1 MQYPVLINRAVGSDD
16 NYYENRGL
24 LMARKRE
31 LILIGRERDLALANE
46 IVLSGRSI
54 AIVGGRGSGRTAF
67 LGALRTQLEEA
78 AWTVINIRGIASL
91 RAHPF
96 GALYLAGVGSPS
108 PQGIGTS
115 LIESTSM
122 LREASRNARS
132 VLFIDDWDDLDE
144 SSWGVIESVRR
155 STGLPAVVSRL
166 RGLRAR
172 HTPSGLDTSTLE
184 LSYVIELGPLG
195 FDEMERVTS
204 EYLDAPIESST
215 MSRIFA
221 RSGGNIG
228 LALALIDA
236 CRREDRLVQRP
247 EGDWVATGILWS
259 TGLRSLIETH
269 LEALSEEARDALEII
284 ALLGLVDVE
293 TVRKLMSWE
302 TLELLEE
309 RALITLVV
317 SGEQQIV
324 AVVPP
329 LLAEFFRHE
338 PIASRRMRL
347 TEFITARLGSGESRR
362 MLLTNAAPRPN
373 DPLEQD
379 AVFIRLLQEQ
389 AQTELLVARTKW
401 DQDHSAIS
409 AVRYVNALYHVG
421 ADDKEINK
429 VFEQT
434 ECASCAPE
442 HRALFTVAR
451 GNWIANQYQD
461 LEQMSAYFAEQ
472 RPGLGEYAQLL
483 DAVEVRN
490 LVNVVGVPDDF
501 ATKLE
506 ITDDLPTSVQ
516 LALLQS
522 QLMVFVSLGRFTDA
536 RRVFA
541 EIERLDPAEELY
553 MARAFNGLA
562 LIGSGE
568 LKHAL
573 NDLKRLLDEAR
584 GNLDPEASYTFG
596 TGVALCYLLLG
607 DYAAVDN
614 VFDTFL
620 AATNPLPVTPTVQL
634 TMYSIAAVVSLRR
647 GNVALGERYL
657 QDIEAGKVT
666 QGAFPTQS
674 LAWARAQLQSFNGET
689 ELAAKSLWKEANAL
703 WDRGARFSAGLAYL
717 SALEMRPDATRL
729 KKVQEKLSEIDGPF
743 IAAFLGYIE
752 ALIAKDAEAMVNV
765 FERTREVGLNGIAL
779 SALRHSATW
788 FQEAGDE
795 TRAEEVAQLE
805 ERYFADKEINSVDT
819 MRFTANALTLTDRE
833 REVAEL
839 AAEGLSNQEIATRLV
854 LSMRTVETHMHR
866 IMRKLDI
873 SSRQDLRQ
881 YLG

>member
-1 MQYPVLINRAVGSDD
+1 M
-16 NYYENRGL
+16 
-24 LMARKRE
+24 
-31 LILIGRERDLALANE
+31 IGRERELALA
-46 IVLSGRSI
+46 IGLLLSGRSVDV
-54 AIVGGRGSGRTAF
+54 VGGRGSGRTAF
-67 LGALRTQLEEA
+67 LNALRTRLEEIE
-78 AWTVINIRGIASL
+78 WVSLNIRGVASL
-91 RAHPF
+91 RAHPL
-96 GALYLAGVGSPS
+96 GALYLAGIGSPS

-115 LIESTSM
+115 LIESTAA
-122 LREASRNARS
+122 LREASRNTHS
-132 VLFIDDWDDLDE
+132 VLLIDDWDDLDE

-155 STGLPAVVSRL
+155 NTGIPTVVSRL
-166 RGLRAR
+166 HGLRAR
-172 HTPSGLDTSTLE
+172 HTPSGLDASTLE
-184 LSYVIELGPLG
+184 PSYVIELGPLG
-195 FDEMERVTS
+195 FDEMERVTN

-247 EGDWVATGILWS
+247 EGDWVATGVLWS
-259 TGLRSLIETH
+259 AGLRSVIEAH
-269 LEALSEEARDALEII
+269 LEALSDESRDALEII
-284 ALLGLVDVE
+284 ALLGLADLE
-293 TVRKLMSWE
+293 TVRKLVSWE

-309 RALITLVV
+309 RALITLIA

-338 PIASRRMRL
+338 PIASRRIRL

-362 MLLTNAAPRPN
+362 MLLVSAAPRPN

-389 AQTELLVARTKW
+389 AQTELLVARAKW
-401 DQDHSAIS
+401 DQDHSARS
-409 AVRYVNALYHVG
+409 AVRYVNALYHAG
-421 ADDKEINK
+421 ANPEEVEK
-429 VFEQT
+429 VFEET

-442 HRALFTVAR
+442 HRALFAVAR
-451 GNWIANQYQD
+451 GNWIANEHQD
-461 LEQMSAYFAEQ
+461 LKQVLAYLAEQ
-472 RPGLGEYAQLL
+472 RPGLEEYARLL
-483 DAVEVRN
+483 DAAEVRIQ
-490 LVNVVGVPDDF
+490 VNIKDVPDDF

-506 ITDDLPTSVQ
+506 ITDELPTSVQ

-522 QLMVFVSLGRFTDA
+522 KLMVLVSLARFTDA

-541 EIERLDPAEELY
+541 EIEKLDPAEELY
-553 MARAFNGLA
+553 MARAFNSLA

-573 NDLKRLLDEAR
+573 NDLTRLLDEAR

-596 TGVALCYLLLG
+596 TGVALCYMLSG
-607 DYAAVDN
+607 NYAAVDN
-614 VFDTFL
+614 VLDTFL
-620 AATNPLPVTPTVQL
+620 ATTNPLPVTPTAQL

-666 QGAFPTQS
+666 EGAFPTQS

-689 ELAAKSLWKEANAL
+689 ELAAENLWKASNAL

-717 SALEMRPDATRL
+717 STLELQPDASRL
-729 KKVQEKLSEIDGPF
+729 KKVQEKVSEIDGPF
-743 IAAFLGYIE
+743 VAAYLGYIE
-752 ALIAKDAEAMVNV
+752 ALIAKDAEAMVNA

-788 FQEAGDE
+788 FQEAGNE

-805 ERYFADKEINSVDT
+805 ECYFADQEINSVNT
-819 MRFTANALTLTDRE
+819 MRFTATALTLTDRE

-839 AAEGLSNQEIATRLV
+839 AAGGLSNQEIATRLV